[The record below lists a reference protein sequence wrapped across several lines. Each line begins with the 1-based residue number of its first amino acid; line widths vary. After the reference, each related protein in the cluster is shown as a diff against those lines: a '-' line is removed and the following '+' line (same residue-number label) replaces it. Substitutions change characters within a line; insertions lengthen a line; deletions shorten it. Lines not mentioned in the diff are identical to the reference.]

1 MKVLP
6 DSYLRCLSAK
16 DRKSMGKAGQ
26 TAAETL
32 AKADVKTEKDLQ
44 RQIIALLRLKGIEV
58 NVSRMD
64 KKKTDSVGWPD
75 LTFSITG
82 DLRGWEWGSESCAW
96 EVKLPGRQLDKA
108 QQEMMV
114 KLTTKPNGWQYSVI
128 HSVDQAIKEL
138 SDMGID

>member
-1 MKVLP
+1 
-6 DSYLRCLSAK
+6 
-16 DRKSMGKAGQ
+16 MGKAGQ

-75 LTFSITG
+75 LTFAINTNQP
-82 DLRGWEWGSESCAW
+82 LMYFPVACAW

-114 KLTTKPNGWQYSVI
+114 KLSQPPNGWTYSVI
-128 HSVDQAIKEL
+128 HSVDQAIQEL
-138 SDMGID
+138 KDMGID